1 MEGVWSRKYLNE
13 NSSIRSQTYDVWLNA
28 VVSESI
34 ILTER
39 SNGWTLVAISNDK
52 YLARQC
58 DQVII
63 IENGK
68 INNSSNSL

>member
-1 MEGVWSRKYLNE
+1 MLEDPLDNLDREDRKKVLNF
-13 NSSIRSQTYDVWLNA
+13 
-28 VVSESI
+28 
-34 ILTER
+34 LTDR

-68 INNSSNSL
+68 INNSLISK

>member
-1 MEGVWSRKYLNE
+1 MSDASEAKPKLLLLEDPLDNLDREDRKKVLNF
-13 NSSIRSQTYDVWLNA
+13 
-28 VVSESI
+28 
-34 ILTER
+34 LTDR

-68 INNSSNSL
+68 INNSLISK